1 MKRSQLHCSI
11 CDRML
16 LDLLMNIILLLINSD
31 RISDRFQSLLTYK
44 YTDTIMYNGCKGNYT
59 VIF

>member
-1 MKRSQLHCSI
+1 
-11 CDRML
+11 ML

-59 VIF
+59 VIFWKQVGVNVALD